1 MKNAVRAPVSP
12 NPNLLPKQK
21 IVSSRS
27 TMTLICVA
35 RGLTVRVGTK
45 KQDKRHKQGGRRTK
59 SKATTRSTAGVG
71 FNFEDLVSA
80 WLLVRMLSGLTIPGL
95 DVAGIQLQTQTHAHG
110 WDIDDQLISASADQG
125 RLIISSK
132 GSLKVTASGLPA
144 DFLLRALRQ

>member
-1 MKNAVRAPVSP
+1 
-12 NPNLLPKQK
+12 
-21 IVSSRS
+21 
-27 TMTLICVA
+27 
-35 RGLTVRVGTK
+35 
-45 KQDKRHKQGGRRTK
+45 
-59 SKATTRSTAGVG
+59 
-71 FNFEDLVSA
+71 
-80 WLLVRMLSGLTIPGL
+80 MLSGLTIPGL